1 MKPELKRIEAT
12 LHQLDHS
19 PTASRSQ
26 AAPASGTRSFS
37 FTVAAKPRTAG
48 GGDAIAVQTFPAD
61 RTDVKTP
68 SLPRL
73 KTPSFSSHRHA
84 ANPAL
89 SLNLIKEIEAIASGW
104 HTSLREVVQQIQE
117 LYGEGPIV
125 DGWLESQPRK
135 TEEAGVSVLRH
146 AEVDALMSYV
156 EEICE
161 LPQSNVTLQSP
172 QPGYRLCG
180 LDADGKMW
188 AKPCPPE
195 QVPSVGLAIARHQK
209 LRQLL
214 AKKRQLEARL
224 GRLAKT
230 LIVLHSHLQKQ

>member
-12 LHQLDHS
+12 LHQLNDQ
-19 PTASRSQ
+19 R
-26 AAPASGTRSFS
+26 PASHPQAPTSAGNRSFS
-37 FTVAAKPRTAG
+37 FTVVARPKVTG
-48 GGDAIAVQTFPAD
+48 SEDGVAVQTFPAD
-61 RTDVKTP
+61 RSGAKTP
-68 SLPRL
+68 SLPKL
-73 KTPSFSSHRHA
+73 KVPSLSARRPA

-89 SLNLIKEIEAIASGW
+89 ALNLLKEIETIASGW

-125 DGWLESQPRK
+125 DGWLESHPRK
-135 TEEAGVSVLRH
+135 PEEADVSVLRH

-161 LPQSNVTLQSP
+161 LPQSNVTCQSP

-180 LDADGKMW
+180 LDADGKVW
-188 AKPCPPE
+188 AKPCPPD
-195 QVPSVGLAIARHQK
+195 QVPSVGLAIARHQR

-224 GRLAKT
+224 SRLAKT
-230 LIVLHSHLQKQ
+230 LIVLHSHIQK

>member
-1 MKPELKRIEAT
+1 MKPDLKRIEAT

-19 PTASRSQ
+19 PAGSRSQ
-26 AAPASGTRSFS
+26 AAPSSGKRSFS
-37 FTVAAKPRTAG
+37 FTVAAKPRTTS
-48 GGDAIAVQTFPAD
+48 GGDAVAVQTFPAD
-61 RTDVKTP
+61 QDVKTP

-73 KTPSFSSHRHA
+73 KSPSFSSHRHA